1 MRRRDILAGVGSLG
15 TIGGAGALA
24 IRGPPSFGDGTD
36 ETQSGNSDGTG
47 SPDTEPL
54 TIETIDAPGSEA
66 GEVRVPASDRP
77 TFIDFFGTWCPP
89 CIEQMPALAVAND
102 RIGDDVLFISITSE
116 AIGRSVTKAELVDWW
131 EKHDGNWSLGLDPT
145 AELTARYLLRAA
157 IPLPSRSI
165 RPDAFS
171 GRTPASKRRTNSWR
185 GSNRRSRRGRTRDRR
200 IAPVDGRLCAH
211 CRRRDLL

>member
-1 MRRRDILAGVGSLG
+1 MRRRDILAGVSSLG

-36 ETQSGNSDGTG
+36 ETQSENSDGTG

-89 CIEQMPALAVAND
+89 CIEQMPALAAAND

-145 AELTARYLLRAA
+145 AELTARYLASGYPSAVA
-157 IPLPSRSI
+157 I
-165 RPDAFS
+165 DTS
-171 GRTPASKRRTNSWR
+171 GRVQWSDTRVKTADELVAGIEQALKTRT
-185 GSNRRSRRGRTRDRR
+185 D
-200 IAPVDGRLCAH
+200 A
-211 CRRRDLL
+211 

>member
-145 AELTARYLLRAA
+145 AELTARYLAGGYPSAVA
-157 IPLPSRSI
+157 I
-165 RPDAFS
+165 DTS
-171 GRTPASKRRTNSWR
+171 GRVQWSDTGVKTADELVAGIEQALEAGT
-185 GSNRRSRRGRTRDRR
+185 D
-200 IAPVDGRLCAH
+200 A
-211 CRRRDLL
+211 